1 MTDTLLRSLREHLI
15 DESEPL
21 AGLLRKCLLLGAETG
36 SQTLRDWARKELNG

>member
-1 MTDTLLRSLREHLI
+1 ML

-36 SQTLRDWARKELNG
+36 SGSLRESVRTPRRVHESQAAR